1 MTPPSTLIFLR
12 HAQTPWN
19 KAGLT
24 MGQSDISLSD
34 LGRQEANQAVAAL
47 KMFPIDVI
55 VCSHLKRCLQTI
67 TPFRAVGDCQ
77 ISINPAWAERSWG
90 VYEGVS
96 KSQRGQETHP
106 ENGETDADFRDRIQH
121 ALNDLPG
128 GENILLV
135 SHSGVFR
142 ELRRFGYESDPALD
156 KIPHAIPVRLR
167 RNRAPQG

>member
-19 KAGLT
+19 RANLT
-24 MGQSDISLSD
+24 MGQSDIPLSD
-34 LGRQEANQAVAAL
+34 LGRQEAIQAVAAL
-47 KMFPIDVI
+47 KTLQIDVM

-67 TPFRAVGDCQ
+67 SPFRAAGDHE
-77 ISINPAWAERSWG
+77 INIDPAWAERSWG

-121 ALNDLPG
+121 ALNDLPS

-142 ELRRFGYESDPALD
+142 ELCRFGYESDAALK
-156 KIPHAIPVRLR
+156 KIPHATPVRLR
-167 RNRAPQG
+167 RNRAPQR

>member
-1 MTPPSTLIFLR
+1 
-12 HAQTPWN
+12 
-19 KAGLT
+19 
-24 MGQSDISLSD
+24 MGQSDIPLSD
-34 LGRQEANQAVAAL
+34 LGKREADLAAAAL
-47 KMFPIDVI
+47 KAFPIDVI

-67 TPFRAVGDCQ
+67 SPFRAAGDHE
-77 ISINPAWAERSWG
+77 INIDPAWAERSWG

-121 ALNDLPG
+121 ALNDLPS

-142 ELRRFGYESDPALD
+142 ELCRFGYESDAALK
-156 KIPHAIPVRLR
+156 KIPHATPVRLR
-167 RNRAPQG
+167 RNRAPQR

>member
-1 MTPPSTLIFLR
+1 
-12 HAQTPWN
+12 
-19 KAGLT
+19 
-24 MGQSDISLSD
+24 MGQSDIPLSD
-34 LGRQEANQAVAAL
+34 LGKREADLAAAAL
-47 KMFPIDVI
+47 KAFPIDVI

-67 TPFRAVGDCQ
+67 WPFRAAGDHE
-77 ISINPAWAERSWG
+77 IYIDPAWAERSWG

-121 ALNDLPG
+121 ALDDLPS

-142 ELRRFGYESDPALD
+142 ELRRFGYEPDPALD
-156 KIPHAIPVRLR
+156 KIPHATPVRLR
-167 RNRAPQG
+167 RNRAPQR

>member
-19 KAGLT
+19 KADLT
-24 MGQSDISLSD
+24 MGQSDIPLSD
-34 LGRQEANQAVAAL
+34 LGKREADLAAAAL
-47 KMFPIDVI
+47 KAFPIDVI

-67 TPFRAVGDCQ
+67 WPFRAAGDHE
-77 ISINPAWAERSWG
+77 IYIDPAWAERSWG

-121 ALNDLPG
+121 ALDDLPS

-142 ELRRFGYESDPALD
+142 ELRRFGYEPDPALD
-156 KIPHAIPVRLR
+156 KIPHATPVRLR
-167 RNRAPQG
+167 RNRAPQR